1 MEPKKSSIN
10 PKKLDCKATL
20 DYLHFCKTFEKGIY
34 ISEVKLMKNMAL
46 WLEQGYCSS
55 RLKNAQ
61 LQTKGL
67 TLEIPFT
74 DALSEYDICRL
85 KLIVEEVSDDK
96 QYLLDSAILGEK
108 LSETTYKNVSFLEKD
123 FIRYT
128 YENDFELLKN
138 SESEAIQQALRDGV
152 LQGKNSYLKDCI
164 ELNGKYDM
172 KIQVFRQGIHQPV
185 FLSSE
190 APQYFTDF
198 EQKIETITIYVL
210 IFRNAIEIHKN
221 KKLTNSTVYG
231 SLGNLGFFMV
241 DLKLFSEIISNEVGN
256 GPINL
261 VDLFTTTDLVD
272 KCFEEGML
280 IITWGIKPWHYY
292 VQAMN
297 NSIIFDECIVSGTYK
312 IKKEINELSIIP
324 GDELLTWPACLEKE
338 WPKIQLEGAGEKI
351 DLSLCTWSGAL
362 GNEMIPMYILQRSE
376 EKVENIEPIIN
387 YSFF

>member
-1 MEPKKSSIN
+1 M
-10 PKKLDCKATL
+10 
-20 DYLHFCKTFEKGIY
+20 
-34 ISEVKLMKNMAL
+34 KLMKNTAL

-55 RLKNAQ
+55 HLKNAQ

-67 TLEIPFT
+67 TLEIPFN
-74 DALSEYDICRL
+74 DAISEYDICRF
-85 KLIVEEVSDDK
+85 KLIVEEVRNEN
-96 QYLLDSAILGEK
+96 QLLLDPTTLGEQIK
-108 LSETTYKNVSFLEKD
+108 EIMYENVSFLERD

-128 YENDFELLKN
+128 YENEFEFLN
-138 SESEAIQQALRDGV
+138 NNESETIQQALRDGI
-152 LQGKNSYLKDCI
+152 LQGENSYLKDCI

-172 KIQVFRQGIHQPV
+172 KIQVFRQGIHQPD

-190 APQYFTDF
+190 APQYFTDY
-198 EQKIETITIYVL
+198 EQKIDTITVYVL
-210 IFRNAIEIHKN
+210 IFRNSIEIHRN
-221 KKLTNSTVYG
+221 KKLANSSVYG
-231 SLGNLGFFMV
+231 SFGNLGFFMV
-241 DLKLFSEIISNEVGN
+241 DLKLFSEFISNEVGN
-256 GPINL
+256 GPNNL

-292 VQAMN
+292 IQAMN

-312 IKKEINELSIIP
+312 IKKEIKELSIIP

-351 DLSLCTWSGAL
+351 NLSLCTWSGAL
-362 GNEMIPMYILQRSE
+362 GNEIIPMYILQRRE